1 MYKENNVLNLFIG
14 SNILNGKNR
23 SVMTITIYLKIATNI
38 YVQIQINHNSN
49 TRYLNKYLNHK
60 HNACNIVWKSDTSFQ
75 HVFFLRSVIQT
86 FNNKIFD

>member
-1 MYKENNVLNLFIG
+1 MY
-14 SNILNGKNR
+14 
-23 SVMTITIYLKIATNI
+23 IYIK
-38 YVQIQINHNSN
+38 INHNSN
-49 TRYLNKYLNHK
+49 TRYLNKYSNHK